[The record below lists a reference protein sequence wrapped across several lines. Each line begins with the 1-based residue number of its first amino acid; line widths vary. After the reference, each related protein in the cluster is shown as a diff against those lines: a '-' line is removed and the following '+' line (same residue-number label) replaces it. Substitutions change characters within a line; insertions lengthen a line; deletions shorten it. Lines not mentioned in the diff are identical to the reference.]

1 MAGLELPKFS
11 QYIAS
16 SGIGIFG
23 CSDSKGNVCFNSS
36 HKTEGLLNY
45 GEWWIKQHLLLL

>member
-23 CSDSKGNVCFNSS
+23 YSDNKGNVRFTSS
-36 HKTEGLLNY
+36 HKTQGLLNY
-45 GEWWIKQHLLLL
+45 GEW